1 MSEGAGSQPIARWR
15 VIASLA
21 LIGQV
26 VILLA
31 LKSALEEESWFVGSL
46 NATVEQ
52 GPLQLEGVSANLTID
67 MQNEQDD
74 VSIEFFGPLRLSQWQ
89 NERDDRAVLS
99 EQEVEEYNENLNET
113 FDAPSPDTIKST
125 TFTLI
130 NIGIGFSVLLIVIL
144 CFDLRKQ
151 ASQSWIT
158 ICRRFASFGSFA
170 NTLAILLL
178 ILLALPASWFGTIA
192 ENPQDFSNNV
202 DDKAFLAHAEFDS
215 ETSFG
220 LDGFLLEFE
229 VSGYDIA
236 MIRPANRTAVEAEPP
251 TPGTP
256 DAESYILLSG
266 EMRTDTPS
274 YVSEMVYYWFV
285 LWILIPFALLIQ
297 QRTAVDARLDS
308 IKMYD

>member
-89 NERDDRAVLS
+89 NERDDRAELS

-297 QRTAVDARLDS
+297 QRTAVDAQLDS
-308 IKMYD
+308 LKMYD